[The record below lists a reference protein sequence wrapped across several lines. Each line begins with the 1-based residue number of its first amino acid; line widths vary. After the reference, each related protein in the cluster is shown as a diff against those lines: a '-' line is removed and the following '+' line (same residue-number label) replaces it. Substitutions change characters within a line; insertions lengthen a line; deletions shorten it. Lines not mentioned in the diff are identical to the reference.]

1 MQLSSYRLA
10 DYRLAAYV
18 VAAAVMAGGVTF
30 AFDRLTAP
38 ASKVQANGAPPSSG
52 AVRQIPIARTSAPDR
67 GDPDNK
73 LSPVYPAS
81 PGKDLPVKDTPVV
94 QAAKPVETNGSA
106 TPNVS
111 PATVAAQPVLSATTQ
126 PAAST
131 TTTPASACNVAAC
144 ASAYRSFR
152 ESDCSYQPLSGPRR
166 LCEGAPGA
174 GQIASQPAQS
184 QNDPAAHRSSA
195 AVTTMRCA
203 MPSAPCGV
211 CRGPAT
217 MPIATTTAASPLS
230 KRRNGATTF
239 AATGSASR
247 GIEFIPPLK
256 GEG

>member
-18 VAAAVMAGGVTF
+18 VAAAVIAGGVTF

-52 AVRQIPIARTSAPDR
+52 AVRQIPIARTSSADL

-73 LSPVYPAS
+73 LTPVYPAS
-81 PGKDLPVKDTPVV
+81 PGKDLPVKDTLVV

-106 TPNVS
+106 APNVS

-126 PAAST
+126 PAASA
-131 TTTPASACNVAAC
+131 TTTPANACNVAAC

-174 GQIASQPAQS
+174 GQIAAQPAQP
-184 QNDPAAHRSSA
+184 QLDPRSPQIERGRYDDA
-195 AVTTMRCA
+195 LRDAERTMRRLPRPGIYA
-203 MPSAPCGV
+203 DSDDDSGV
-211 CRGPAT
+211 TIIETPQQRYD
-217 MPIATTTAASPLS
+217 I
-230 KRRNGATTF
+230 RRNWISEPGD
-239 AATGSASR
+239 
-247 GIEFIPPLK
+247 
-256 GEG
+256 